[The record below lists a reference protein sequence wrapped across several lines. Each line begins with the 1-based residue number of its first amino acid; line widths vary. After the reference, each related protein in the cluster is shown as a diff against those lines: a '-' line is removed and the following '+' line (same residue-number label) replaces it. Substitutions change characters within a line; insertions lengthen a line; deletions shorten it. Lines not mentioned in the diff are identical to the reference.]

1 MFSCYFFAL
10 YFPVVE
16 KDVKTC
22 FDAKKMICSSEWHV
36 EHLFA
41 GQNIQQISTCSSLF
55 VERCQNYFTQHW
67 AETSKFDQIDFS
79 SKMIAHTFTKDGLR
93 WQMHLVAE
101 VIVGFTLQPNLDQS
115 GCDFLL
121 ILFIKFSP
129 SNIKHFCNEVE
140 HYIYISTDY
149 RLVYIFM
156 SRNWE

>member
-1 MFSCYFFAL
+1 
-10 YFPVVE
+10 
-16 KDVKTC
+16 
-22 FDAKKMICSSEWHV
+22 
-36 EHLFA
+36 
-41 GQNIQQISTCSSLF
+41 
-55 VERCQNYFTQHW
+55 
-67 AETSKFDQIDFS
+67 
-79 SKMIAHTFTKDGLR
+79 MIAHTFTKDGLR

-149 RLVYIFM
+149 RLVYIFITPDTDQ
-156 SRNWE
+156 SEHCYINCSPWATLEIGFSQVEHTQHYL